1 MTHSGEDD
9 SGALDRVQ
17 AYQLAIALS
26 DDAWDD
32 AVKMRKEPLL
42 AGTAEQL
49 FNAVG
54 SISAAIAEG
63 YGRRSP
69 RDRVRYYEYAM
80 TSAEEARTWY
90 RVGRRGV
97 DGETLGKRT
106 TQLVSIRRLLLTM
119 MRNDRARIR
128 KRRED

>member
-1 MTHSGEDD
+1 MIDSDDD

-32 AVKMRKEPLL
+32 AVTMRKEPLL
-42 AGTAEQL
+42 AGHAEQM
-49 FNAVG
+49 FRAVG
-54 SISAAIAEG
+54 DISAAIAEG

-69 RDRVRYYEYAM
+69 LDRVRYYEYAM

-90 RVGRRGV
+90 RTGHRGLAA
-97 DGETLGKRT
+97 ETLQRRR

-119 MRNDRARIR
+119 MRNDRARTR
-128 KRRED
+128 KKRDE

>member
-1 MTHSGEDD
+1 MIDSDDD

-17 AYQLAIALS
+17 AYRLAIELS

-32 AVKMRKEPLL
+32 AVMMRKEPLL
-42 AGTAEQL
+42 ASHAEQM
-49 FNAVG
+49 FRAVG
-54 SISAAIAEG
+54 DISAAIAEG

-90 RVGRRGV
+90 RTGHRGLP
-97 DGETLGKRT
+97 GETVQRRR

-119 MRNDRARIR
+119 MRNDRARTR
-128 KRRED
+128 KRRDE